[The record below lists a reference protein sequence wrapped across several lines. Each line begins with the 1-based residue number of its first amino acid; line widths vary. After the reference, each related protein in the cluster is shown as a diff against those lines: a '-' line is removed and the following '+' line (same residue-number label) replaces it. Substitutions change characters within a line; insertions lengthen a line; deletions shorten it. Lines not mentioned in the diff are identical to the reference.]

1 MGTDDAVPSTDVLIA
16 TQATLD
22 GLCNDIANLT
32 SELQLK
38 AHQFSDS
45 PVYNSDLETDLKV
58 KCTKALW
65 MLDALRKLD
74 LAFTYESH

>member
-1 MGTDDAVPSTDVLIA
+1 MGADDAASSTDVLDA

-22 GLCNDIANLT
+22 GLCTDIANLT
-32 SELQLK
+32 SELQIK
-38 AHQFSDS
+38 AHQFSDC
-45 PVYNSDLETDLKV
+45 PVSDSDLETYLKV

-74 LAFTYESH
+74 LAFTYEPH